1 MKEDQPVKQ
10 LDNQKVI
17 SGNSETYKRGEN
29 PRSLANL
36 KPWEKGE
43 SGNPSGRPWKHE
55 GLRLAVREYSDQM
68 SKWEK
73 HLTNRETVIER
84 IWWEAGCGS
93 IQHIRILAELG
104 CLNKSE

>member
-36 KPWEKGE
+36 KPWE
-43 SGNPSGRPWKHE
+43 
-55 GLRLAVREYSDQM
+55 
-68 SKWEK
+68 
-73 HLTNRETVIER
+73 
-84 IWWEAGCGS
+84 
-93 IQHIRILAELG
+93 
-104 CLNKSE
+104 